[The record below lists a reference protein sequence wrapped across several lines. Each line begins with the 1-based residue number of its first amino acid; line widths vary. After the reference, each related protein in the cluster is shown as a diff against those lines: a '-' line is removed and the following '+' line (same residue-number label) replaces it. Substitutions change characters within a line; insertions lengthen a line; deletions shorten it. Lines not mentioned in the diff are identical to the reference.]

1 MARIA
6 KMATIAANMEVAM
19 RKDRGKARGYDPEL
33 WKTRSKLHEEINTL
47 AIGLDVDIKHLE
59 RLRATLADWDE
70 REHAKKKKVGAY
82 QDNIGGLVRGII
94 HSTYKVVGCHESG
107 DEEQLKKC
115 LSYIRH
121 AARRLIAIEG
131 EPLEEQYT
139 HDD

>member
-1 MARIA
+1 
-6 KMATIAANMEVAM
+6 M
-19 RKDRGKARGYDPEL
+19 RKDR
-33 WKTRSKLHEEINTL
+33 SK
-47 AIGLDVDIKHLE
+47 AIGYSLDCFQTRLGLIDEIVKVVAEEDRRIAAGEKDDGGALHLR
-59 RLRATLADWDE
+59 RLRQSLADWDE
-70 REHAKKKKVGAY
+70 REHAEKKATYVK
-82 QDNIGGLVRGII
+82 QETIGGLVRGVI

-121 AARRLIAIEG
+121 AARRIAAIAD